1 MRNAAYHNRGI
12 ELNKVGRYQEAYDD
26 FIVTWKFILENV
38 WKNKRPSRCGSDP
51 LYVIS
56 PDALPKYIHR
66 KILFS
71 PTKDLSV
78 KSFSSASP
86 STFVTK
92 SYPDKQ
98 LSLFT
103 YTDSSFVL
111 GTSFFLFHLLLLP
124 FFLPFFIPFF
134 SLLLFSERFSQIFF
148 LFYCLFFVWNLNFD
162 CSFLEIVSQVL
173 VGECAV
179 VLSDSFIYIADDQ
192 VLGIVSA
199 FPYPNESQYYQHLV
213 APYANTIVNNY
224 YHLVVEIIPKLIY
237 LKKNVFSLHSF
248 RLFI

>member
-111 GTSFFLFHLLLLP
+111 GTSFFLFPLLLLP
-124 FFLPFFIPFF
+124 FFLPAFPHPIPLFAPV
-134 SLLLFSERFSQIFF
+134 LRTLFSNIFCF
-148 LFYCLFFVWNLNFD
+148 YFIVCSLFGIWILIVLF
-162 CSFLEIVSQVL
+162 
-173 VGECAV
+173 
-179 VLSDSFIYIADDQ
+179 
-192 VLGIVSA
+192 
-199 FPYPNESQYYQHLV
+199 
-213 APYANTIVNNY
+213 
-224 YHLVVEIIPKLIY
+224 
-237 LKKNVFSLHSF
+237 
-248 RLFI
+248 